1 MAVLAALI
9 SSAVEEHGA
18 KAQATSNVEIVT
30 VLRREIKPMKFERF
44 LDIVFETM
52 CVAQSCHPRS
62 PQRWANAHNGRLF
75 SISRLSVQE
84 GPARKV
90 LCRPVMVTPYAGP
103 YLDRTLAIAD
113 IIAGGIG
120 VDSPRV
126 RVLRRGDSASES
138 TPRSR

>member
-1 MAVLAALI
+1 M
-9 SSAVEEHGA
+9 
-18 KAQATSNVEIVT
+18 SNVEIVT

-52 CVAQSCHPRS
+52 CVAQSCHPSR
-62 PQRWANAHNGRLF
+62 RNGGRTHTTDVC

-84 GPARKV
+84 GPAPTV

-120 VDSPRV
+120 VESPRV